1 MSGKEMSLSY
11 NERMQLEELER
22 QIDSED
28 PAFAQK
34 LRAGMPGQPALVPS
48 WPGLFVLLTGVLVLL
63 FGVATQLPLIGIIG
77 FLLLVIGGYKQVREP
92 HSHEDSDGQSR

>member
-11 NERMQLEELER
+11 DERMQLEELER
-22 QIDSED
+22 RIDSED
-28 PAFAQK
+28 PAFARK
-34 LRAGMPGQPALVPS
+34 LRAGMPGQSELALN
-48 WPGLFVLLTGVLVLL
+48 WPGLFLLLTGVLVVL

-92 HSHEDSDGQSR
+92 LSHEDSDGQSR